1 MTSEVIG
8 SPLLETTKVFDM
20 MNPGIAWGVGVT
32 GFARGGEALERSL
45 FRLNNLIA
53 DTQAECQSVDGS
65 HAGTYSDG
73 VSRTP
78 LRGQPHS
85 QLNP

>member
-1 MTSEVIG
+1 MTNEVMG
-8 SPLLETTKVFDM
+8 SPLVEATKRFDM
-20 MNPGIAWGVGVT
+20 MNPGMAWGVEVT
-32 GFARGGEALERSL
+32 GDARGGEGVVAPL

-53 DTQAECQSVDGS
+53 DTQAECQSVDGP

-78 LRGQPHS
+78 LRGQHHS